1 MNCPVVLSGLALTAS
16 TLKLTAGSSA
26 PGLAVRDDCGHCGQQ
41 SRHETGRLRQDSE
54 PGPRDA
60 SFDVSCRCV
69 DHCPT
74 GLAFPS
80 VAIPFSLG
88 VCLAWSPSRLPCLSC
103 APGPALSQQLQPRT
117 ANLQTTTSSSPCPLA
132 AVDNNTT
139 TQIPS
144 RTQAKEGGSSC
155 NPADPRFDFS
165 KPKPELSPMFQD
177 GPPPL

>member
-1 MNCPVVLSGLALTAS
+1 MANCPAAQSSSSHLAEQHAAKRFVSHPPFMNCPVVLSRLALTAS

-26 PGLAVRDDCGHCGQQ
+26 PGLAIRDDSGHGGQQ

-88 VCLAWSPSRLPCLSC
+88 ACLAWCLSC
-103 APGPALSQQLQPRT
+103 APGPALSQQLQPRNREP
-117 ANLQTTTSSSPCPLA
+117 ANDDVVQSLPPGCRRQQHNTNPLPQTGKGRRLKLQS
-132 AVDNNTT
+132 
-139 TQIPS
+139 
-144 RTQAKEGGSSC
+144 G
-155 NPADPRFDFS
+155 
-165 KPKPELSPMFQD
+165 
-177 GPPPL
+177 